1 MAKGLSQA
9 LRSLLTSMN
18 LGRSLG
24 HPLAGWTLLSMLYR
38 DGSTASEPM
47 TMNYLVARY
56 NGEYL
61 EPGESRVADE
71 TLRSVMKVLVEQAHL
86 VTSSTRRVRER
97 MNSGKFHTIQSAI
110 YRINAAGIEYL
121 KAMQR
126 VIDAENTVVAST
138 KRIGEYVALIDKFQA
153 YQDLPTDTMTMY
165 EDFNRLLSAYDAVM
179 NGLRKLDVDLHDI
192 STDLAFDRVGDAA
205 THLRKMLHDD
215 AIPAYSQMMKSSGRL
230 QWLKG
235 QSRFATMIAESR
247 QATGNLDISVA
258 IGDQA
263 ALEIE
268 RRQTE
273 TFVTRRLNVMV
284 QSFDPT
290 TAVIQTSFD
299 SIYLLYTTLVDATE
313 LLAREYEHVRGHS
326 IDLQALTEDID
337 HLLAQV
343 HRIKLPQQFPVH
355 LPMDRLGKTEMA
367 EVEALPKDERADKMA
382 DLTATVRSDMLEAGS
397 MDPVTR
403 SITAAEPKVVTLA
416 DNPEVAKDVDLAGQ
430 EKQALAEFTNLVMV
444 SADTARIDHDL
455 ECQTALARDVIV
467 SLYPAT
473 QYEQTGAF
481 AAFGRPVVKTAV
493 LNEHSVR
500 LHLAGEAFAVVL
512 PHPFTVTFRKGG
524 HPNGKVDQS

>member
-1 MAKGLSQA
+1 MAQGLSEP
-9 LRSLLTSMN
+9 LRSLLTAMN
-18 LGRSLG
+18 LGRSQG

-61 EPGESRVADE
+61 DPGESRVTDE
-71 TLRSVMKVLVEQAHL
+71 TLRGVMKVLVEQAHL

-97 MNSGKFHTIQSAI
+97 MDSGKFHTVQSAI

-138 KRIGEYVALIDKFQA
+138 KRIGDYMALIDKFQGYA
-153 YQDLPTDTMTMY
+153 GISTESMTLY
-165 EDFNRLLSAYDAVM
+165 EDFNRLLTAYDAVM

-192 STDLAFDRVGDAA
+192 CTDLAFDRVGDAA
-205 THLRKMLHDD
+205 DHLRRMLHDE
-215 AIPAYSQMMKSSGRL
+215 AIPAYSTMMKSSGPL
-230 QWLKG
+230 AWLVG
-235 QSRFATMIAESR
+235 QAQFATMVAESR
-247 QATGNLDISVA
+247 QAAGNLDVTVA

-273 TFVTRRLNVMV
+273 AFVTRRLRLML

-299 SIYLLYTTLVDATE
+299 SIYLLYTTLISATE

-326 IDLQALTEDID
+326 IDLQALTADID
-337 HLLAQV
+337 QLLTQV
-343 HRIKLPQQFPVH
+343 HRIQLPTQFPAH
-355 LPMDRLGKTEMA
+355 LPMDRLGKAEMA
-367 EVEALPKDERADKMA
+367 EVEALPKDERADRMA
-382 DLTATVRSDMLEAGS
+382 ELTTTVRNDMLEAGS
-397 MDPVTR
+397 MEPVTR
-403 SITAAEPKVVTLA
+403 AVTTTESRVVTLA
-416 DNPEVAKDVDLAGQ
+416 DNPVVAVDGDLAGAEQ
-430 EKQALAEFTNLVMV
+430 RALAEFTDLVMV

-455 ECQTALARDVIV
+455 GCQTALARDAIV

-473 QYEQTGAF
+473 QYAQTEAF
-481 AAFGRPVVKTAV
+481 AAFGRPVAHAEVAGTQ
-493 LNEHSVR
+493 EIH
-500 LHLAGEAFAVVL
+500 LHLVGEDYAVVL
-512 PHPFTVTFRKGG
+512 PHAFAVTFR
-524 HPNGKVDQS
+524 